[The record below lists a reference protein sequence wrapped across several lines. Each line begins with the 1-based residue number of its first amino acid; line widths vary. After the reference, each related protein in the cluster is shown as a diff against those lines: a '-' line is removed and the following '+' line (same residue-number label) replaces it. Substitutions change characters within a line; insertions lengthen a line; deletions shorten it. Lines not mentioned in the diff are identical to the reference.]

1 MLKFDW
7 NFLIM
12 LINLVIFFLLMKRFL
27 FKPIL
32 SVMDKRKEMI
42 NKQFEEAESTQQQAL
57 ELKKQYEEK
66 IEDISNESRLI
77 IDDAKQ
83 SARVEYGKILSK
95 AEEDAEKFR
104 QDAIRRTNEECENER
119 RAAREDIAKLAMEA
133 AAKVIGTSVSAQ
145 TNSDIFDEF
154 LNEGSDGNDAQN
166 G

>member
-7 NFLIM
+7 NFLFT
-12 LINLVIFFLLMKRFL
+12 LINLIIFFLLMKRFL
-27 FKPIL
+27 FSPIL
-32 SVMDKRKEMI
+32 KVMDERKEMI
-42 NKQFEEAESTQQQAL
+42 NKQFDEAEAMQNQAN

-66 IEDISNESRLI
+66 IEDISEASQHI

-95 AEEDAEKFR
+95 AEEDAEKLR
-104 QDAIRRTNEECENER
+104 QDAVRKTNEECENER

-133 AAKVIGTSVSAQ
+133 AAKVIGTNVSAQ
-145 TNSDIFDEF
+145 MNSDIFDEF
-154 LNEGSDGNDAQN
+154 LNEGSGGNDSQN